1 MTNRYLT
8 KRGRN
13 PISGGRVR
21 TEKARCCLVTVREM
35 GTMSSNLHSCAGL
48 VWWSSRAPSY
58 MELSAIRQELFRCS
72 FLQMDRDEAEALRSA
87 RQLEEEKAQFS
98 VGHRLSFL
106 PQHHHLFFLFF
117 KVGKTFVYMINNF
130 GMQSFYDLV
139 LKQLTML

>member
-1 MTNRYLT
+1 
-8 KRGRN
+8 
-13 PISGGRVR
+13 
-21 TEKARCCLVTVREM
+21 
-35 GTMSSNLHSCAGL
+35 
-48 VWWSSRAPSY
+48 